1 MLLDDYEE
9 FDKYISFVEN
19 RKCHMAKFF
28 WTCYRYYLNKDFK
41 TLKEV
46 YESENIEINKTSIF
60 YNEDILMKGVIAY
73 SIKDYVNAKR
83 IFKENQIKFVSNSAR
98 LIFDEI
104 MKDIDFNTQ

>member
-1 MLLDDYEE
+1 
-9 FDKYISFVEN
+9 
-19 RKCHMAKFF
+19 
-28 WTCYRYYLNKDFK
+28 
-41 TLKEV
+41 
-46 YESENIEINKTSIF
+46 
-60 YNEDILMKGVIAY
+60 MKGVIAY